1 MKLTK
6 GRIHKILIKEKQTRK
21 RIKQK
26 TQTQTQTNHTIT
38 YKQKKQFNLRNH
50 TLKHY

>member
-6 GRIHKILIKEKQTRK
+6 GRIHKLLIKEKQTRK

-26 TQTQTQTNHTIT
+26 PQTHTNHTIT
-38 YKQKKQFNLRNH
+38 SKQKKQFNLRNH